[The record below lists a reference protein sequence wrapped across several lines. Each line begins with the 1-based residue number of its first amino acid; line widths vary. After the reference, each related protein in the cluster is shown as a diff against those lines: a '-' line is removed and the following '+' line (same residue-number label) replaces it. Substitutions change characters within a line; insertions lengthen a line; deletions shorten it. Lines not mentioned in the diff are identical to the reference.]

1 MKSAA
6 RKSVSKPAS
15 KPGGKAKAA
24 AKQIVAR
31 KTETVDDKFLALLR
45 RKCMRAATIGALTAA
60 TEAVPGLGR
69 VLRLVFGE
77 LLDATFL
84 ARVQRE
90 LIEETFE
97 LYGVNLPAVIRN
109 PLVEKVQV
117 LGTGASVG
125 GDAFLRGLLKRA
137 LGRVGGLVVS
147 RAVPLVPIVT
157 SASTNAAVTYAIG
170 KRAQAVAK
178 LRDASLADMTDVVRA
193 FTGVDERRIYAWSVA
208 AVKDA
213 VGATGKFLG
222 WFAKLPARA
231 ESPKRRAAKR

>member
-1 MKSAA
+1 MKIAA
-6 RKSVSKPAS
+6 RKSKP
-15 KPGGKAKAA
+15 KAA
-24 AKQIVAR
+24 PKQIVAR

-45 RKCMRAATIGALTAA
+45 RKCTRAATIGALTAA

-90 LIEETFE
+90 LVEETFE
-97 LYGVNLPAVIRN
+97 LYGVQLPAMIRN
-109 PLVEKVQV
+109 PLVDKVQV
-117 LGTGASVG
+117 LGTGASLG

-137 LGRVGGLVVS
+137 LGRVGGLVIS
-147 RAVPLVPIVT
+147 RALPVVPIIT

-170 KRAQAVAK
+170 KRAQAVAR
-178 LRDASLADMTDVVRA
+178 LRDASLADMSDVVRA

-213 VGATGKFLG
+213 LGSTGKFLG
-222 WFAKLPARA
+222 RIATLPL
-231 ESPKRRAAKR
+231 RAAGKPRAKKR